1 MSINF
6 YKFFDNSLLVYYNE
20 LLLSIMYRFIDFVVV
35 IGDSELYE
43 LLDEWL
49 IVIFICVWYKC

>member
-20 LLLSIMYRFIDFVVV
+20 LISSIIYRFLLIMV
-35 IGDSELYE
+35 DSEISE